1 MQNYDNLW
9 IIKQAT
15 PTLTANVTLILR
27 RTIWTVSQ
35 IFHLL
40 QIDFVFDAEELQE
53 LMFKLNLP

>member
-9 IIKQAT
+9 IIKQAI

-27 RTIWTVSQ
+27 RTTWTVSQ

-53 LMFKLNLP
+53 LMFKLDLP